1 MEGLIVNESEKI
13 SIYLSG
19 RENSAVRL
27 ATENLCVDLDR
38 VCGARAKLA
47 TEEGDDVAKSGEVVK
62 CGTAV
67 DREAAAHGRHMEK
80 IVIGTLGITELPNH
94 PDVTDK
100 KGTGIWEAFSLLVAD
115 GVLYIA
121 GADRRG
127 TIYGIYEFCEMIG
140 VSPWHWFAD
149 VPVKKKECICLE
161 EGFHKKDAPSVQY
174 RGIFINDEEELEAWS
189 QAYMKETTIGPK
201 TYARVF
207 ELLLRLKANYIWPA
221 MHVNAFNLDPENGRL
236 ANEMGIV
243 VGTSHCDMLLRSN
256 QNEWTPWCEKNDALD
271 VSYDYSIEGRNR
283 EMIQRYWRGSVE
295 QNLGYEVSYTVGM
308 RGIHDSGFVAEK
320 IDGRKDLS
328 EEEKQ
333 QQKVVLL
340 EKVITDQRE
349 ILKEV
354 TGNAHTFQTF
364 VPYKEVL
371 SLYDAGLNLPEDI
384 TLIWANDNFGYM
396 RRYPNEKEQMRAG
409 GHGLYYHAS
418 YWAHPGMS
426 YLFFNST
433 PLAHMKNE
441 LRKSYENGIRKL
453 WVLNAGAIKPLEQDI
468 TFFLCYAWEIGRE
481 EPTTGDVCAFTEGWM
496 DPNFTG
502 GHGKEAAAIYRDFA
516 QITNVRKVEHMKANV
531 FSQTA
536 YGNEAARRMLR
547 YEELFERT
555 VKIHQSLPREERDAF
570 LQMFALKIYAGYLIN
585 VSFYYADRSALMYN
599 QGRMM
604 DADTCMALS
613 READDRK
620 RDLLYYYN
628 KKMCGGKWD
637 RILTP
642 EEFRPPCTALY
653 PACKPA
659 LVIPEEDVLR
669 QEHGQQETECL
680 EEDNR
685 RAGCQTVDNPKA
697 KSQGMDCLSTDSER
711 TCGRYSENGYTEG
724 EGCISILADHFTENE
739 DWHKI
744 DCLGR
749 YEGSL
754 MEAAEGALLEYEMH
768 FISEG
773 EFLLEFYRFPSLNS
787 TGRIR
792 LEVLLDGKSVGI
804 LESIATDEWR
814 GSWKSNVMNNV
825 EKLYLRLPY
834 IASGRHMLRIR
845 ALDRY
850 VSFSKIVIY
859 TQGYTASNLGPEES
873 YHAQYNREP
882 GHGPYEF
889 SFDASAVSELFQNLF
904 DGVRAELPDVI
915 YAGKTFWASNRLYLK
930 NVVRRQTALGE
941 KKYSCEA
948 DGTKNVFR
956 KMHQGMFM
964 ENDGEIRIDCECALA
979 NSENAYLLPDAAGIA
994 WEHVQSETD
1003 GRTGLAMHIAA
1014 EGLSWENI
1022 PQAPS
1027 LNYRMQAEGGNYQIW
1042 MLLKYDD
1049 EFSARVA
1056 IGIDGKVLPQ
1066 EKMYGSGRLFNYGT
1080 KQNWVWMLLAD
1091 AELAPGEHMLTVYAV
1106 ASGIRVDRIFLTR
1119 EESIPPIDVEWRE
1132 DG

>member
-1 MEGLIVNESEKI
+1 MEGLIINQSEEI
-13 SIYLSG
+13 SIYLSE

-27 ATENLCVDLDR
+27 AAENLCADLER

-47 TEEGDDVAKSGEVVK
+47 TEKGNDAAKNGGVVK
-62 CGTAV
+62 RGTAV
-67 DREAAAHGRHMEK
+67 DCEAAANGRHMEK

-94 PDVTDK
+94 SDVTDK

-149 VPVKKKECICLE
+149 VPVKRKAYICLE
-161 EGFHKKDAPSVQY
+161 KGFHKTDAPSVQY

-221 MHVNAFNLDPENGRL
+221 MHVNAFNMDSENGRL
-236 ANEMGIV
+236 ANEMGMV

-256 QNEWTPWCEKNDALD
+256 QNEWTPWCEKNDAMD
-271 VSYDYSIEGRNR
+271 VSYDYSIDGRNR

-333 QQKVVLL
+333 EQKVNLL
-340 EKVITDQRE
+340 EQVITDQRE

-468 TFFLCYAWEIGRE
+468 TFFLRYAWEIGRK

-496 DPNFTG
+496 DQNFTG
-502 GHGKEAAAIYRDFA
+502 GHGKEAAAIYRDFT

-555 VKIHQSLPREERDAF
+555 VKIHQSLPKEERDSF

-585 VSFYYADRSALMYN
+585 VSFYYADRSALMYH
-599 QGRMM
+599 QGRMV
-604 DADTCMALS
+604 DADTCTALF

-659 LVIPEEDVLR
+659 LVIPKEDVLR
-669 QEHGQQETECL
+669 QEHGQQETERL
-680 EEDNR
+680 KEDNW
-685 RAGCQTVDNPKA
+685 RAGCQAADNQKISRQEGEIQD
-697 KSQGMDCLSTDSER
+697 K
-711 TCGRYSENGYTEG
+711 RYAAIWHAESGYTEG
-724 EGCISILADHFTENE
+724 GGCISVLADHFTENE
-739 DWHKI
+739 GWHRI

-754 MEAAEGALLEYEMH
+754 MEAEKGALLEYELY
-768 FISEG
+768 FTSEG

-792 LEVLLDGKSVGI
+792 LEVLLDGKSAGI

-814 GSWKSNVMNNV
+814 GSWKNNVMNNV

-834 IASGRHMLRIR
+834 IAAGRHMLRIR

-859 TQGYTASNLGPEES
+859 TQGYTASNLGPQES
-873 YHAQYNREP
+873 YHAQHNREP
-882 GHGPYEF
+882 EHGPYEF
-889 SFDASAVSELFQNLF
+889 SFDASSVADLFQKLF
-904 DGVRAELPDVI
+904 DGARAELPDVI

-964 ENDGEIRIDCECALA
+964 EKGGAIRIDCECALA
-979 NSENAYLLPDAAGIA
+979 NSETAYLLPDAAGIA

-1014 EGLSWENI
+1014 EGLSWENAL
-1022 PQAPS
+1022 QAPS
-1027 LNYRMQAEGGNYQIW
+1027 LNYRIQAEGGSYQIW

-1056 IGIDGKVLPQ
+1056 IGIDGKVIPQ
-1066 EKMYGSGRLFNYGT
+1066 EKMYGNGRLFNYGT
-1080 KQNWVWMLLAD
+1080 KQNWVWMLLAE
-1091 AELAPGEHMLTVYAV
+1091 AELDPGEHMLTVYAV

-1119 EESIPPIDVEWRE
+1119 EERVPPIDVEWRE